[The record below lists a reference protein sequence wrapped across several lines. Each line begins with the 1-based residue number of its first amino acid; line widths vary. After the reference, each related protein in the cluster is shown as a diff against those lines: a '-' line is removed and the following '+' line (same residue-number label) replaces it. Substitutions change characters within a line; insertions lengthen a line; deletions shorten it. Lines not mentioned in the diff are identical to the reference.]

1 MRSVYWLISVVLGIG
16 VILLFVDRIMRIQ
29 PMITAGTAREGF
41 QMPVLWSGKPRI
53 CGVGIESCPDP
64 TKCGNGFCI
73 GTDPVSLVEKMPL
86 PVLPPPSG
94 AFQ

>member
-1 MRSVYWLISVVLGIG
+1 MRTLYWQISVILGVAI
-16 VILLFVDRIMRIQ
+16 ILLFIDRVARIQ

-41 QMPVLWSGKPRI
+41 QMPILWKGSATR

-73 GTDPVSLVEKMPL
+73 GTDPVPLVEKMPL

-94 AFQ
+94 TFQ